1 MFADTLQSM
10 INKDYF
16 YTEVEHLQG
25 TRKHTHDALS
35 ELFLCQRNF
44 QQTYTQVIVV
54 TIIR

>member
-1 MFADTLQSM
+1 MFADTLHSM
-10 INKDYF
+10 INKAYF

-25 TRKHTHDALS
+25 THKHTHDELS
-35 ELFLCQRNF
+35 ELFLYQRNF